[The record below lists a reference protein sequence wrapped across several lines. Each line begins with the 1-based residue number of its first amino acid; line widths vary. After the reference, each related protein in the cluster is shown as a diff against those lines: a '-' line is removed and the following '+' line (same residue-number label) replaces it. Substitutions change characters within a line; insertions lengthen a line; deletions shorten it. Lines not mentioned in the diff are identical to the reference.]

1 MRKLVW
7 FVIILLLIVA
17 GISVAC
23 AYSPGIK
30 NTVVNGLTGVG
41 GIVWV
46 SLSTGWSNL
55 ATTVGASGTYF
66 LLYTCVALLFGG
78 ILFVVLNRA
87 KKAGKIPLMK
97 KSSPTLSGLSGLQR
111 EPLEP
116 EQQPSQIRVAQN
128 PVEPIAEKPL
138 EAKAE

>member
-17 GISVAC
+17 SISVAC

-30 NTVVNGLTGVG
+30 NMVVTGLTGVG
-41 GIVWV
+41 GAVWV
-46 SLSTGWSNL
+46 SLSTGWSNI

-66 LLYTCVALLFGG
+66 LLYTCAALLFGG

-87 KKAGKIPLMK
+87 KKAGKIPLIK
-97 KSSPTLSGLSGLQR
+97 KIPSVTPTTAVYQDQLSTPELYTQAPGQAAPA
-111 EPLEP
+111 EPPKTEK
-116 EQQPSQIRVAQN
+116 EVVA
-128 PVEPIAEKPL
+128 E
-138 EAKAE
+138 